1 MKFVEKLL
9 QLIKDGFDYL
19 IDFLYQIVLF
29 LAEPLAYLMQFLEG
43 IFYLFYKLFDIVV
56 LIIMIFVA
64 IFQFMV
70 ALTAGIF
77 RTIKMWLTV
86 NPDVNDVNLPNASY
100 RGFEVLVD
108 QLQPTGFMT
117 VVPTIAT
124 AVVWFY
130 FALKVIG
137 LFGGQVFIAPDGR
150 PRKEDD

>member
-1 MKFVEKLL
+1 MNFAEKLL

-19 IDFLYQIVLF
+19 ITFLYHIVLF
-29 LAEPLAYLMQFLEG
+29 LAKPLAYLLQFLEG
-43 IFYLFYKLFDIVV
+43 IFYLFYVLFDIVV
-56 LIIMIFVA
+56 LVIMIFVA

-70 ALTAGIF
+70 ALTFGVL

-86 NPDVNDVNLPNASY
+86 NPDVSDVNLPNASY
-100 RGFEVLVD
+100 MGFEVLVE

-130 FALKVIG
+130 FVLKVIG
-137 LFGGQVFIAPDGR
+137 LFGGQIFIAPDGR
-150 PRKEDD
+150 PPRGDD

>member
-1 MKFVEKLL
+1 MSFFDKVL
-9 QLIKDGFDYL
+9 QVLKNGFNN
-19 IDFLYQIVLF
+19 IIEFLYEIVLF
-29 LAEPLAYLMQFLEG
+29 LAKPLAYLVQFLEG
-43 IFYLFYKLFDIVV
+43 IFYIFYKLYDIAV
-56 LIIMIFVA
+56 LVIMIFVS

-70 ALTAGIF
+70 ALTAGVF

-86 NPDVNDVNLPNASY
+86 NPDVSEVNLPNASY
-100 RGFEVLVD
+100 TGFEVLVE

-130 FALKVIG
+130 FVLKMIG

-150 PRKEDD
+150 PTKED